1 MLDNLACTGINIL
14 KLDKMLESLQAH
26 KQIKTG
32 KMPGNLQRRKQI
44 KTQKNAGKFAR
55 KQTHKNQKHGQRAC
69 KGIDRLK
76 LKNARNLAQA

>member
-14 KLDKMLESLQAH
+14 KLDKMLESLQEH

-55 KQTHKNQKHGQRAC
+55 K
-69 KGIDRLK
+69 
-76 LKNARNLAQA
+76 